1 LHLTAL
7 LLPRAASRPRAAC
20 EAPRGPTMPQP
31 VPLPS
36 LPDGRRL
43 RPASRLGSREHGHR
57 SRPLNYSVPPL
68 RSPSQAPRECGQL
81 AQPRGARHKKWQS
94 HRRLRYRG
102 YYGVG
107 FYNPRRRHSS
117 LDYLSPI
124 DYEQRHY
131 AMIVVADDPQ
141 PAAVLTAVK
150 DASRRLRRSPAA
162 ILDRRCARLA
172 HRRAGM
178 VAEPDNI
185 PK

>member
-1 LHLTAL
+1 
-7 LLPRAASRPRAAC
+7 
-20 EAPRGPTMPQP
+20 MPQP

-107 FYNPRRRHSS
+107 FYNGQRLHSA
-117 LDYLSPI
+117 LDYLPPLAFEAKLS
-124 DYEQRHY
+124 
-131 AMIVVADDPQ
+131 
-141 PAAVLTAVK
+141 AASAGPLTAIVPTTVVPCGVVDNARALPTTPQGQQQPK
-150 DASRRLRRSPAA
+150 A
-162 ILDRRCARLA
+162 I
-172 HRRAGM
+172 
-178 VAEPDNI
+178 
-185 PK
+185 